1 MSNKLHLNKKKMR
14 NAFTFYI
21 HMKFQ
26 VVENNK
32 ILSTCQFSA
41 SYYLWH
47 LLGVI
52 TNIKRIKNKQEKA
65 ICKKLCGLKF
75 LSGIQMLPLIHSFT
89 LKHKHNQGYEHMDA
103 ILPLFQTKLLSFY
116 KSLGL
121 IFFFGGHFEA
131 YILEEMWYHGFFGA
145 LQVLWSHPNYSK
157 KICYSTSLC

>member
-1 MSNKLHLNKKKMR
+1 MKRPIYSFKGCHVKQTPLKQKKMR

-89 LKHKHNQGYEHMDA
+89 LKHKHNQGYEHMEA
-103 ILPLFQTKLLSFY
+103 ILPLVSNKVPLLL
-116 KSLGL
+116 KILGSDFL
-121 IFFFGGHFEA
+121 GNF
-131 YILEEMWYHGFFGA
+131 
-145 LQVLWSHPNYSK
+145 
-157 KICYSTSLC
+157 